1 MATRTVP
8 GSGASIIPIFNSI
21 FGVRDVYVINGG
33 EGYSA
38 ADPPR
43 LRIENC
49 GTPIRDAVLRAVIEG
64 DEGVIT
70 AVEVLDPGEGYD
82 PLRLQIQDDSSDG
95 SARGNIY
102 LKEDGGIDFI
112 QMTVP
117 GDNYFDAE
125 AAVVGG
131 GGSGSELV
139 PVTGLITGLAIEEQG
154 RNYTEEDVNIII
166 SGGGG
171 QGATGVANV
180 NQFGQVSSITLTNQ
194 GEFFETPPLIQL
206 IKGGGSGAT
215 AQAFINLGKI
225 TNIDLLT
232 GGGGYVT
239 PPEVIF
245 TRDTD
250 LIREA
255 RNRQSLNST
264 VYNITGLTQNVNS
277 STGTLYVQTTDPY
290 AGSGKI
296 LVGRE
301 IIRYTGKLATSNGDA
316 YDAFTGCDRGVNFRF
331 DQKVILDNLQDN
343 PDTGLTA
350 YSFSVTDKVRR
361 VVESSNNRV
370 AIVYDWDVANRALYL
385 TFEIDELAFIDG
397 GRSNE
402 KSTIVAFVAGV
413 AGSSGTGVEPHVLV
427 EVDGEDIVA
436 FTDPLSLILNRR
448 FEDDDEEYTDEDG
461 VQQFGDGIIDL
472 VNTGTEFENQINLDG
487 GISSS
492 KYGIEET
499 LGGQNTTL
507 FQAGDQIYDGNANPL
522 VATIQS
528 AGALGDGDTHTS
540 TATIIVEYQN
550 ANTFTATEQVQGQTT
565 GLTATN
571 TSVTAGPL
579 IGNNEDL
586 FTITIKDIVAN
597 DPNYLWTVG
606 ENLQG
611 NTSGAVAKIYSV
623 EYTGAVRNEDE

>member
-1 MATRTVP
+1 MSTRTVP

-21 FGVRDVYVINGG
+21 FGVRDVYVIDGG

-82 PLRLQIQDDSSDG
+82 PLRLQIQDDGSDG
-95 SARGNIY
+95 SAKGNIY
-102 LKEDGGIDFI
+102 LKENGEIDFI

-171 QGATGVANV
+171 QGGTGVANV

-301 IIRYTGKLATSNGDA
+301 IIRYTGKLSTSNGDA

-331 DQKVILDNLQDN
+331 DQKVILDNLQDDPN
-343 PDTGLTA
+343 TGLTA
-350 YSFSVTDKVRR
+350 YSFQVTDKVRR

-370 AIVYDWDVANRALYL
+370 AIVYDWDVVNRALYL

-413 AGSSGTGVEPHVLV
+413 AGSSGTGIEPHVLV
-427 EVDGEDIVA
+427 EADGFDIIA
-436 FTDPLSLILNRR
+436 FTEPFSLILNRK
-448 FEDDDEEYTDEDG
+448 FEDDDEEYEDENG

-522 VATIQS
+522 VSTIQS

-540 TATIIVEYQN
+540 TAKIIVEYQN

-565 GLTATN
+565 GLTGTN

-586 FTITIKDIVAN
+586 HTITIKDIVAN

>member
-1 MATRTVP
+1 MARTVP

-82 PLRLQIQDDSSDG
+82 PLRLQIQDNSSDG
-95 SARGNIY
+95 SATGNVY
-102 LKEDGGIDFI
+102 LKQDGSIDFVQI
-112 QMTVP
+112 TVP
-117 GDNYFDAE
+117 GDGYFDAT
-125 AAVVGG
+125 AAIVGG

-171 QGATGVANV
+171 QGGTGVANV
-180 NQFGQVSSITLTNQ
+180 NQFGEVSSITLTNQ

-215 AQAFINLGKI
+215 AKAFINLGKI
-225 TNIDLLT
+225 TNIDLVR
-232 GGGGYVT
+232 GGGGYTT

-264 VYNITGLTQNVNS
+264 IYNVTGLTQDVNS
-277 STGTLYVQTTDPY
+277 STGTIFVQTTDPY

-296 LVGRE
+296 LLGRE
-301 IIRYTGKLATSNGDA
+301 IIRYTGKLAVSNGDA

-331 DQKVILDNLQDN
+331 DQKVILDSLQDDPN
-343 PDTGLTA
+343 TGLTA
-350 YSFSVTDKVRR
+350 YSFQVTDKVRR
-361 VVESSNNRV
+361 VEESSNNRV
-370 AIVYDWDVANRALYL
+370 AIVYDWDPVNRALYL

-413 AGSSGTGVEPHVLV
+413 AGSSGTGVEPHVLI
-427 EVDGEDIVA
+427 EVDGEDIIA

-448 FEDDDEEYTDEDG
+448 FEDDDEEYEDEDG
-461 VQQFGDGIIDL
+461 VMQQGDGIIDL

-487 GISSS
+487 GIASS

-507 FQAGDQIYDGNANPL
+507 FQPGDQIYDGNANPL
-522 VATIQS
+522 VSTIQT
-528 AGALGDGDTHTS
+528 AGALGDGDSHVS
-540 TATIIVEYQN
+540 TAEVIVEYQN
-550 ANTFTATEQVQGQTT
+550 AQTFSADETVQGQTT
-565 GLTATN
+565 AITALSTGIQ
-571 TSVTAGPL
+571 SGPL
-579 IGNNEDL
+579 IGTNEDL
-586 FTITIKDIVAN
+586 HTLSIKSITPNGA
-597 DPNYLWTVG
+597 NYLWTVG
-606 ENLQG
+606 ENIQG
-611 NTSGAVAKIYSV
+611 NTSGAVGKIYSV

>member
-1 MATRTVP
+1 MARTVP

-21 FGVRDVYVINGG
+21 FGVRDVYVIDGG

-82 PLRLQIQDDSSDG
+82 PLRLQIQDTNSDG
-95 SARGNIY
+95 SATGNVY
-102 LKEDGGIDFI
+102 LKQDGSIDFVQI
-112 QMTVP
+112 TVP
-117 GDNYFDAE
+117 GDGYFDAT
-125 AAVVGG
+125 AAIVGG

-171 QGATGVANV
+171 QGGTGVANV

-215 AQAFINLGKI
+215 AKAFINLGKI
-225 TNIDLLT
+225 TNIDLVR
-232 GGGGYVT
+232 GGGGYTT

-264 VYNITGLTQNVNS
+264 IYNVTGLTQDVNS
-277 STGTLYVQTTDPY
+277 STGTIFVQTTDPY

-296 LVGRE
+296 LLGRE
-301 IIRYTGKLATSNGDA
+301 IIRYTGKLAVSNGDA

-331 DQKVILDNLQDN
+331 DQKVILDSLQDDPN
-343 PDTGLTA
+343 TGLTA
-350 YSFSVTDKVRR
+350 YSFQVTDKVRR
-361 VVESSNNRV
+361 VEESSNNRV
-370 AIVYDWDVANRALYL
+370 AIVYDWDPVNRALYL

-413 AGSSGTGVEPHVLV
+413 AGSSGTGVEPHVLI
-427 EVDGEDIVA
+427 EVDGEDIIA

-448 FEDDDEEYTDEDG
+448 FEDDDEEYEDEDG
-461 VQQFGDGIIDL
+461 VMQQGDGIIDL
-472 VNTGTEFENQINLDG
+472 VNTGTEYENQINLDG
-487 GISSS
+487 GIASS

-507 FQAGDQIYDGNANPL
+507 FQPGDQIYDGNANPL
-522 VATIQS
+522 VSTIQT
-528 AGALGDGDTHTS
+528 AGALGDGDSHVS
-540 TATIIVEYQN
+540 TAEVIVEYQN
-550 ANTFTATEQVQGQTT
+550 AQTFSADETVQGQTT
-565 GLTATN
+565 AITALSTGIQ
-571 TSVTAGPL
+571 SGPI
-579 IGNNEDL
+579 IGTNEDL
-586 FTITIKDIVAN
+586 HTLSIKSITPNGA
-597 DPNYLWTVG
+597 NYLWTVG
-606 ENLQG
+606 ENIQG
-611 NTSGAVAKIYSV
+611 NTSGAVGKIYSV